1 LFKIILKL
9 SLHHHIYLKKMEHLL
24 SNRINNL
31 STSQTLA
38 MAALARELKS
48 QGKDIISLSLGEPD
62 FNTPDFVK
70 KAAKKAIDENY
81 SQYTP
86 VEGYLELREAICRK
100 FKRDNNLEYKP
111 SQIVVS
117 TGAKQSLYNLA
128 QVLLNDG
135 DEVILPAPFWVSY
148 SEIIKMSGGIPVEV
162 PTSVDNDFKMTA
174 EQLEAAITPK
184 TKMIWY
190 SSPCNPSGSVYNREE
205 LTALSKV
212 ILKYPDILVI
222 SDEIYEHINFSGT
235 FCSIA
240 SIPGMYERTVTVNG
254 VAKAFAM
261 TGWRIGYIGAPEFIA
276 KACTKLQGQVTS
288 GANSIAQRATITA
301 VDANP
306 SVLKE
311 MVNAFHSRRDLIVG
325 LAKEIPGI
333 KLNIPE
339 GAFYIFPDVSYYF
352 GKTLRGKTIN
362 NADDFSMYLLGEAN
376 VATVTGDA
384 FGNPNCIRISYA
396 TSEEILTEAMKRI
409 AASLE
414 VV

>member
-1 LFKIILKL
+1 
-9 SLHHHIYLKKMEHLL
+9 MEHLL
-24 SNRINNL
+24 SDRINNL

-38 MAALARELKS
+38 MAALARELKA

-62 FNTPDFVK
+62 FNTPDFIK
-70 KAAKKAIDENY
+70 LAAKKAIDENY
-81 SQYTP
+81 STYSP
-86 VEGYLELREAICRK
+86 VDGYVELKEAICRK

-111 SQIVVS
+111 SNIVVS

-148 SEIIKMSGGIPVEV
+148 SEIIKMSGGIPIEV
-162 PTSVDNDFKMTA
+162 PTTVESDFKITPL
-174 EQLEAAITPK
+174 QLEKAITPK

-190 SSPCNPSGSVYNREE
+190 SSPCNPSGSVYNRAE
-205 LTALSKV
+205 LTALAKIIEKHPNIIIV
-212 ILKYPDILVI
+212 

-240 SIPGMYERTVTVNG
+240 SIPGMYERTITVNG

-276 KACTKLQGQVTS
+276 KACTKMQGQVTS
-288 GANSIAQRATITA
+288 GANSIAQRATIAA
-301 VDANP
+301 VDADP

-311 MVNAFHSRRDLIVG
+311 MVSAFHSRRDLVVG

-333 KLNIPE
+333 KLNVPE
-339 GAFYIFPDVSYYF
+339 GAFYIFPDVSSYF

-362 NADDFSMYLLGEAN
+362 NADDFSMYLLSESN

-409 AASLE
+409 KESLL
-414 VV
+414 